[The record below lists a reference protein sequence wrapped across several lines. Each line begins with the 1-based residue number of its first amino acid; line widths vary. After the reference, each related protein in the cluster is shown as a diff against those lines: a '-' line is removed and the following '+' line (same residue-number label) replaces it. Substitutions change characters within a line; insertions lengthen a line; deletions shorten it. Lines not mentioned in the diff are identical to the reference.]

1 MARLE
6 AARAGLAASVARW
19 AGPDQEP
26 FTGPIPALEA
36 VPAHR
41 AVRADELH
49 VRPQRDADRARPQAR
64 AAGRRHLLYDAGEL
78 LITSVDL
85 PAIGEII
92 EADPERPF
100 LSLSMRL
107 DQRVM
112 TELIVEGNLHPP
124 RAEPT
129 GRGMTVGQASLPL
142 LQAFQRLIDLFD
154 TPDAIPVLSPLIQR
168 EILYRL
174 MVSEQGTRLWQI
186 ASLGSQGQRIA
197 RAIAWLKEHATE
209 PLRVDELAAS
219 VQMSTSTFH
228 HHFRAL
234 TAMSPLQFQK
244 WLRLHDA
251 RLLMLTEHLDAATAA
266 FRVGYESPSQFGREY
281 HRLFGAPPAR
291 HCQLAAG
298 ARRGAYPV
306 GRRTTAA
313 ASAAASVPNRA
324 DIVRI
329 RREIVDSRVRRV
341 RNRMPI
347 GR

>member
-1 MARLE
+1 MHQADPVAQEMARLE
-6 AARAGLAASVARW
+6 TARAGLAASVARW

-26 FTGPIPALEA
+26 YTGPIPALKLFQRTEPSEPMSCMYDPS
-36 VPAHR
+36 VTLI
-41 AVRADELH
+41 VR
-49 VRPQRDADRARPQAR
+49 
-64 AAGRRHLLYDAGEL
+64 GRKRVLLGEDIFLYDAGEL

-92 EADPERPF
+92 EAAPDRPF

-124 RAEPT
+124 RTEPT
-129 GRGMTVGQASLPL
+129 GRGMTVGQASLSL

-251 RLLMLTEHLDAATAA
+251 RRLMLTEHLDAATAA

-281 HRLFGAPPAR
+281 HRLFGAPPLRDIASLR
-291 HCQLAAG
+291 RAPAA
-298 ARRGAYPV
+298 
-306 GRRTTAA
+306 
-313 ASAAASVPNRA
+313 VPA
-324 DIVRI
+324 L
-329 RREIVDSRVRRV
+329 
-341 RNRMPI
+341 
-347 GR
+347 

>member
-1 MARLE
+1 MHQADPVAQEMARLE
-6 AARAGLAASVARW
+6 AARGGLAASVARW

-26 FTGPIPALEA
+26 FTGPIPALKLFQRTAPSEPMSCMYDPS
-36 VPAHR
+36 VTLI
-41 AVRADELH
+41 VR
-49 VRPQRDADRARPQAR
+49 
-64 AAGRRHLLYDAGEL
+64 GRKRVLLGEDIFLYDAGEL

-92 EADPERPF
+92 EAAPERPF

-124 RAEPT
+124 RTEPT
-129 GRGMTVGQASLPL
+129 GRGMTVGQASLSL

-251 RLLMLTEHLDAATAA
+251 RRLMLTEHLDAATAA

-281 HRLFGAPPAR
+281 HRLFGAPPLRDIASLR
-291 HCQLAAG
+291 RAPG
-298 ARRGAYPV
+298 A
-306 GRRTTAA
+306 
-313 ASAAASVPNRA
+313 VPA
-324 DIVRI
+324 L
-329 RREIVDSRVRRV
+329 
-341 RNRMPI
+341 
-347 GR
+347 

>member
-1 MARLE
+1 MHQADPVAQEMARLE
-6 AARAGLAASVARW
+6 AVRAGLAASVARW

-26 FTGPIPALEA
+26 FTGPIPALKLFQRTAPSEPMSCMYDPS
-36 VPAHR
+36 VTLI
-41 AVRADELH
+41 VR
-49 VRPQRDADRARPQAR
+49 
-64 AAGRRHLLYDAGEL
+64 GRKRVLLGEDIFLYDAGEL

-92 EADPERPF
+92 EAAPDRPF

-124 RAEPT
+124 RTEPT

-251 RLLMLTEHLDAATAA
+251 RRLMLTEHLDAATAA

-281 HRLFGAPPAR
+281 HRLFGAPPLRDIASLR
-291 HCQLAAG
+291 RAPAA
-298 ARRGAYPV
+298 
-306 GRRTTAA
+306 
-313 ASAAASVPNRA
+313 VPA
-324 DIVRI
+324 L
-329 RREIVDSRVRRV
+329 
-341 RNRMPI
+341 
-347 GR
+347 

>member
-1 MARLE
+1 MHQADPVAQEMARLE

-26 FTGPIPALEA
+26 FTGPIPALKLFQRTAPSEPMSCMYDPS
-36 VPAHR
+36 VTLI
-41 AVRADELH
+41 VR
-49 VRPQRDADRARPQAR
+49 
-64 AAGRRHLLYDAGEL
+64 GRKRVLLGEDIFLYDAGEL

-92 EADPERPF
+92 EAAPERPF

-124 RAEPT
+124 RTEPT

-251 RLLMLTEHLDAATAA
+251 RRLMLTEHLDAATAA

-281 HRLFGAPPAR
+281 HRLFGAPPLRDIASLR
-291 HCQLAAG
+291 RAPAA
-298 ARRGAYPV
+298 
-306 GRRTTAA
+306 
-313 ASAAASVPNRA
+313 VPA
-324 DIVRI
+324 L
-329 RREIVDSRVRRV
+329 
-341 RNRMPI
+341 
-347 GR
+347 

>member
-1 MARLE
+1 MNQMDANAQQLARLE
-6 AARAGLAASVARW
+6 QARASLAASVARW
-19 AGPDQEP
+19 AGPDQDP
-26 FTGPIPALEA
+26 WSGPIPGLKLFQRTAPSEPISCMYDPSVTLI
-36 VPAHR
+36 
-41 AVRADELH
+41 VR
-49 VRPQRDADRARPQAR
+49 
-64 AAGRRHLLYDAGEL
+64 GRKRVLLGEDTFLYDAGEL

-92 EADPERPF
+92 EADPARPF

-112 TELIVEGNLHPP
+112 TELIVEGKLRPP
-124 RAEPT
+124 RSEPT
-129 GRGMTVGQASLPL
+129 GRGMTVGQATLPL
-142 LQAFQRLIDLFD
+142 FQAFQRLLDLLDAPEEID
-154 TPDAIPVLSPLIQR
+154 VLAPLIQR

-197 RAIAWLKEHATE
+197 RAIDWLKAHATE

-251 RLLMLTEHLDAATAA
+251 RRLMLTEHLDAATAA

-281 HRLFGAPPAR
+281 HRLFGAPPLRDIASLR
-291 HCQLAAG
+291 RAPAAVH
-298 ARRGAYPV
+298 A
-306 GRRTTAA
+306 TAPA
-313 ASAAASVPNRA
+313 MSEP
-324 DIVRI
+324 
-329 RREIVDSRVRRV
+329 
-341 RNRMPI
+341 
-347 GR
+347 

>member
-1 MARLE
+1 MHQADPIAREMAKLD
-6 AARAGLAASVARW
+6 AARAALAASVARW
-19 AGPDQEP
+19 AAPDQEP
-26 FTGPIPALEA
+26 FTGP
-36 VPAHR
+36 VPG
-41 AVRADELH
+41 LKLY
-49 VRPQRDADRARPQAR
+49 QRTAPSEPMSCMYDPSVTLIVHGRKRVLLGEDAFV
-64 AAGRRHLLYDAGEL
+64 YDAGEL

-92 EADPERPF
+92 EAAPERPF

-142 LQAFQRLIDLFD
+142 FQAFQRLIDLLD
-154 TPDAIPVLSPLIQR
+154 TPEAIAVLAPLIQR

-197 RAIAWLKEHATE
+197 RAIQWLKEHATE

-251 RLLMLTEHLDAATAA
+251 RRLMLTEHLDAATAA

-281 HRLFGAPPAR
+281 HRLFGAPPLRDIAS
-291 HCQLAAG
+291 L
-298 ARRGAYPV
+298 RRAP
-306 GRRTTAA
+306 
-313 ASAAASVPNRA
+313 ASAPVLQG
-324 DIVRI
+324 
-329 RREIVDSRVRRV
+329 E
-341 RNRMPI
+341 
-347 GR
+347 G

>member
-1 MARLE
+1 MHQADPIAQEMAKLD
-6 AARAGLAASVARW
+6 AARAALAASVARW
-19 AGPDQEP
+19 AAPDQEP
-26 FTGPIPALEA
+26 FAGP
-36 VPAHR
+36 VPG
-41 AVRADELH
+41 LKLY
-49 VRPQRDADRARPQAR
+49 QRTAPSEPMSCMYDPSVTLIVH
-64 AAGRRHLLYDAGEL
+64 GRKRVLLGEDTFVYDAGEL

-92 EADPERPF
+92 EAAPERPF

-129 GRGMTVGQASLPL
+129 GRGMTVGQAGLPL
-142 LQAFQRLIDLFD
+142 LQAFQRLIDLLD
-154 TPDAIPVLSPLIQR
+154 TPQAIAVLAPLIQR

-197 RAIAWLKEHATE
+197 RAIQWLKEHATE

-251 RLLMLTEHLDAATAA
+251 RRLMLTEHLDAATAA

-281 HRLFGAPPAR
+281 HRLFGAPPLRDIAS
-291 HCQLAAG
+291 L
-298 ARRGAYPV
+298 
-306 GRRTTAA
+306 RRTSATAPA
-313 ASAAASVPNRA
+313 LQGEA
-324 DIVRI
+324 
-329 RREIVDSRVRRV
+329 
-341 RNRMPI
+341 
-347 GR
+347 

>member
-1 MARLE
+1 MHQADPIAQEMAKLDGVR
-6 AARAGLAASVARW
+6 AALAASVARW

-26 FTGPIPALEA
+26 FTGA
-36 VPAHR
+36 VPG
-41 AVRADELH
+41 LKLY
-49 VRPQRDADRARPQAR
+49 QRTAPSDPMSCMYDPSVTLIVHGRKRVLLGEDAFV
-64 AAGRRHLLYDAGEL
+64 YDAGEL

-85 PAIGEII
+85 PAIGQII
-92 EADPERPF
+92 EAAPERPF

-112 TELIVEGNLHPP
+112 TELIVEGKLQPP

-142 LQAFQRLIDLFD
+142 FQAFQRLIDLLD
-154 TPDAIPVLSPLIQR
+154 TPDAVAVLAPLIQR

-251 RLLMLTEHLDAATAA
+251 RRLMLTEHLDAATAA

-281 HRLFGAPPAR
+281 HRLFGAPPLRDIAS
-291 HCQLAAG
+291 L
-298 ARRGAYPV
+298 RRGPGPAPSLQ
-306 GRRTTAA
+306 G
-313 ASAAASVPNRA
+313 
-324 DIVRI
+324 DI
-329 RREIVDSRVRRV
+329 
-341 RNRMPI
+341 
-347 GR
+347 

>member
-1 MARLE
+1 MPPHEGLTQE
-6 AARAGLAASVARW
+6 TAARESARAALAASVARW

-26 FTGPIPALEA
+26 FTGPIPALKLFQRTAPSEPMSCMYDPS
-36 VPAHR
+36 VTLI
-41 AVRADELH
+41 VR
-49 VRPQRDADRARPQAR
+49 
-64 AAGRRHLLYDAGEL
+64 GRKRVLLGEDSFVYDAGEL

-92 EADPERPF
+92 EAAPDRPF

-142 LQAFQRLIDLFD
+142 FQAFQRLVDLLD
-154 TPDAIPVLSPLIQR
+154 TPEAIAVLSPLIQR

-197 RAIAWLKEHATE
+197 RAIQWLKEHATE

-251 RLLMLTEHLDAATAA
+251 RRLMLTEHLDAATAA

-281 HRLFGAPPAR
+281 HRLFGAPPLRDIAS
-291 HCQLAAG
+291 L
-298 ARRGAYPV
+298 RR
-306 GRRTTAA
+306 
-313 ASAAASVPNRA
+313 ASSGEALVAPA
-324 DIVRI
+324 
-329 RREIVDSRVRRV
+329 
-341 RNRMPI
+341 
-347 GR
+347 

>member
-1 MARLE
+1 MPPHE
-6 AARAGLAASVARW
+6 GMTQETAARESARAALAASVARW

-26 FTGPIPALEA
+26 FTGPIPALKLFQRTAPSEPMSCMYDPS
-36 VPAHR
+36 VTLI
-41 AVRADELH
+41 VR
-49 VRPQRDADRARPQAR
+49 
-64 AAGRRHLLYDAGEL
+64 GRKRVLLGEDSFVYDAGEL

-92 EADPERPF
+92 EAAPDRPF

-142 LQAFQRLIDLFD
+142 FQAFQRLVDLLD
-154 TPDAIPVLSPLIQR
+154 TPEAIAVLSPLIQR

-197 RAIAWLKEHATE
+197 RAIQWLKEHATE

-251 RLLMLTEHLDAATAA
+251 RRLMLTEHLDAATAA

-281 HRLFGAPPAR
+281 HRLFGAPPLRDIASLR
-291 HCQLAAG
+291 RASSGEALAAP
-298 ARRGAYPV
+298 A
-306 GRRTTAA
+306 
-313 ASAAASVPNRA
+313 
-324 DIVRI
+324 
-329 RREIVDSRVRRV
+329 
-341 RNRMPI
+341 
-347 GR
+347 

>member
-1 MARLE
+1 MYDP
-6 AARAGLAASVARW
+6 SV
-19 AGPDQEP
+19 
-26 FTGPIPALEA
+26 TLI
-36 VPAHR
+36 
-41 AVRADELH
+41 VR
-49 VRPQRDADRARPQAR
+49 
-64 AAGRRHLLYDAGEL
+64 GRKRVLLGEDIFVYDAGEL

-92 EADPERPF
+92 EAAPDRPF

-112 TELIVEGNLHPP
+112 TELIVEGSLHPP

-142 LQAFQRLIDLFD
+142 FLAFQRLVDLLD
-154 TPDAIPVLSPLIQR
+154 TPAAIPVLSPLIQR

-197 RAIAWLKEHATE
+197 RAIQWLKEHATE

-251 RLLMLTEHLDAATAA
+251 RRLMLTEHLDAATAA

-281 HRLFGAPPAR
+281 HRLFGAPPLRDIAS
-291 HCQLAAG
+291 L
-298 ARRGAYPV
+298 RRAPA
-306 GRRTTAA
+306 TSTALQ
-313 ASAAASVPNRA
+313 A
-324 DIVRI
+324 DV
-329 RREIVDSRVRRV
+329 
-341 RNRMPI
+341 
-347 GR
+347 

>member
-1 MARLE
+1 MHQADPVAQEMARLE

-26 FTGPIPALEA
+26 YTGPIPALKLFQRTAPSEPMSCMYDPS
-36 VPAHR
+36 VTLI
-41 AVRADELH
+41 VR
-49 VRPQRDADRARPQAR
+49 
-64 AAGRRHLLYDAGEL
+64 GRKRVLLGEDIFLYDAGEL

-92 EADPERPF
+92 EAAPDRPF

-251 RLLMLTEHLDAATAA
+251 RRLMLTEHLDAATAA

-281 HRLFGAPPAR
+281 HRLFGAPPLRDIASLR
-291 HCQLAAG
+291 RAPAA
-298 ARRGAYPV
+298 
-306 GRRTTAA
+306 
-313 ASAAASVPNRA
+313 VPA
-324 DIVRI
+324 L
-329 RREIVDSRVRRV
+329 
-341 RNRMPI
+341 
-347 GR
+347 